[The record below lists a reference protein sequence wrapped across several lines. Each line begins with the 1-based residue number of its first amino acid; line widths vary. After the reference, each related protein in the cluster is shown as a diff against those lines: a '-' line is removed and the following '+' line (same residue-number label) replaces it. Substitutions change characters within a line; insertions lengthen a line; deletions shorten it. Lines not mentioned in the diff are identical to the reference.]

1 MRKGYFKGNL
11 TLFGIR
17 DANDELKEFFVYY
30 TKMKLYDPVLEVEIT
45 DEDTRLAYFVKN
57 YLNDTYYELDEDF
70 ITKCE
75 KKFKK
80 KKLTFIDVEEKETE

>member
-11 TLFGIR
+11 TAFGVR
-17 DANDELKEFFVYY
+17 DDNDELKEFICYY
-30 TKMKLYDPVLEVEIT
+30 TKMKLHDPVLDVDIT
-45 DEDTRLAYFVKN
+45 DEATKLAYFIKN
-57 YLNDTYYELDEDF
+57 YLKDTYYELDDDF

-75 KKFKK
+75 NLFKK